1 MRFLSQSRSR
11 WAKSR
16 LSQALV
22 NSGAA
27 ALWYRMVTLRRRCFR
42 VLGYHRVTREPQPA
56 GTIEEALAVPF
67 DEFMRQMAWVGRMFS
82 PVHLEA
88 FASFRQNRRAFRRP
102 PVAVTFDD
110 GYRDNLTLALP
121 VLREFRVPATIFV
134 TTGHVGKRKAFW
146 WNELSH
152 LVWRAPVGQYC
163 FELQGRRHCFRL
175 WSAAERQCAF
185 WRLFRV
191 LCRMPEV
198 QRQTALRHLRSEFGR
213 GVATEAPAAEM
224 LSPEDIAQAPGD
236 LLRFGA
242 HTVHHVVLTKVPPE
256 EARQEINDSIAQ
268 LRAWTGSEVT
278 TFAYPLGDA
287 SSFDERV
294 RSMLA
299 EAGIRHAVTTLK
311 GANTPTQDPLAL
323 RRTLIDGADDFCTFV
338 CKVLGIFDLFNR

>member
-1 MRFLSQSRSR
+1 
-11 WAKSR
+11 
-16 LSQALV
+16 
-22 NSGAA
+22 
-27 ALWYRMVTLRRRCFR
+27 MVTSRRLQFR
-42 VLGYHRVTREPQPA
+42 VLGYHRVTREPQPVD
-56 GTIEEALAVPF
+56 TIEEALAVPV
-67 DEFMRQMAWVGRMFS
+67 DEFRRQMAWVGHMLS

-121 VLREFRVPATIFV
+121 VLREFGVPATIFV

-152 LVWRAPVGQYC
+152 LVWGASAGEYG

-175 WSAAERQCAF
+175 ASAAERQFAF
-185 WRLFRV
+185 WRLFRL

-198 QRQTALRHLRSEFGR
+198 QRQTALRLLRREFGR
-213 GVATEAPAAEM
+213 GVETEAPAVET
-224 LSPEDIAQAPGD
+224 LSPEDIAEAPGG

-256 EARQEINDSIAQ
+256 EARQEIVGSIAQ
-268 LRAWTGSEVT
+268 LRAWTGSDVT

-299 EAGIRHAVTTLK
+299 QAGIRYAVTTLK
-311 GANTPTQDPLAL
+311 GANTPSQDPLTL
-323 RRTLIDGADDFCTFV
+323 RRTLIDGADDYCTFV
-338 CKVLGIFDLFNR
+338 CKVVGLFDLLNR